1 MLTQLTQLTG
11 LTRQPLGESA
21 PLDDEDPLAG
31 DPVEYRTTD
40 GLFYRTAD
48 GIYCGVA
55 N

>member
-1 MLTQLTQLTG
+1 MAL
-11 LTRQPLGESA
+11 LTRLLTLTWLTRNGAAAWATPG
-21 PLDDEDPLAG
+21 PLAG

-48 GIYCGVA
+48 GIYYGVA